1 MKGPPLP
8 IGVYGHAMINL
19 GNEKIILIGGLT
31 GSNLSQTLKQ
41 TFVYNHNHSVWSSG
55 PALNQARFYHA
66 VGIVTDEATQE
77 KFVFVA
83 GGTKGSG
90 MNLNSTEILINQT
103 FSFGKTHEAIQ
114 GLDFFSAQVW
124 YKNAKR
130 IHIKALIIS
139 PGFHFYGI

>member
-1 MKGPPLP
+1 MKGPLLP

-41 TFVYNHNHSVWSSG
+41 TFVYNHNQGVWSWG

-83 GGTKGSG
+83 GGK
-90 MNLNSTEILINQT
+90 NLNILNSTEILINQT
-103 FSFGKTHEAIQ
+103 FSFGKAFFQDEAIQ
-114 GLDFFSAQVW
+114 GLNFFLSTISIIW

-130 IHIKALIIS
+130 IHIKVTLI
-139 PGFHFYGI
+139 

>member
-19 GNEKIILIGGLT
+19 GNEKIIVIGGST
-31 GSNLSQTLKQ
+31 VSNNLNQ
-41 TFVYNHNHSVWSSG
+41 TFVYNQNHVSWSWG

-83 GGTKGSG
+83 GGK
-90 MNLNSTEILINQT
+90 NLNILNSTEILINQT
-103 FSFGKTHEAIQ
+103 FSFGKAFFLDEAIQ
-114 GLDFFSAQVW
+114 GLDFFSAQ
-124 YKNAKR
+124 
-130 IHIKALIIS
+130 IHLFGTKMLKE
-139 PGFHFYGI
+139 FT